1 MDNIIQKVKEDIKNI
16 LIKAIEKAKSD
27 GILPISEV
35 PKIELEEPKEKQHGD
50 LAANTAMVMAKSA
63 KMPPRKIAEI
73 ILNNINITDEI
84 LGKADE
90 ILSNL
95 DLSKTFIK
103 KIEIAGPGFINFYL
117 KDDYLQEALRLIY
130 KKGKEYGR
138 VNIGNNKKV
147 QVEFVSANPTGPMHM
162 GNARG
167 GALGDA
173 LASVLDYA
181 GYDVTREFYIND
193 AGNQIEK
200 FGYSLEA
207 RYLQLLGI
215 NAKVPE
221 GGYQGDD
228 IVERAREFLDIY
240 GDKYKDIPSEIR
252 RKALINYGLEKNLE
266 KIKEDLQLY
275 GIHYDVW
282 FSEQSLYDS
291 KEVYKVIEE
300 LKQKGYTYEKDG
312 ALWFKMTQFG
322 AEKDDVLV
330 RANGFPTYLA
340 SDIAYHKNKFITRGF
355 DWVINVW
362 GADHHGH
369 VAPMKGAMGALGINP
384 DRLDVVLMQ
393 LVKLIEG
400 GEIVRMSKR
409 TGKMVT
415 LRDLIDE
422 VGKDAAR
429 FFFNMRSADSPVEF
443 DLDLAK
449 EQSNDNPVF
458 YVQYAHAR
466 ICSIIRQL
474 EEEGV
479 KIEDI
484 EKVDLSLLKEEVEK
498 DLIKKLAY
506 FPEEITIAANTMA
519 PHRITRYILE
529 VASNF
534 HSFYNSCRVKGVDE
548 NLMKARLVLI
558 IAVRTVIKNV
568 LDMMNITAPEKM

>member
-1 MDNIIQKVKEDIKNI
+1 MENIIQKVKDEIKNMVTTAI
-16 LIKAIEKAKSD
+16 KNSVKEGLINIES
-27 GILPISEV
+27 IPE
-35 PKIELEEPKEKQHGD
+35 IEIEEPKEKQHGD
-50 LAANTAMVMAKSA
+50 LAINTAMILAKQA
-63 KMPPRKIAEI
+63 KMSPKKIAEI
-73 ILNNINITDEI
+73 IVSKMDT
-84 LGKADE
+84 
-90 ILSNL
+90 SN
-95 DLSKTFIK
+95 TFIE
-103 KIEIAGPGFINFYL
+103 KIEVAGPGFINFFLNDKFLEETL
-117 KDDYLQEALRLIY
+117 KLVY
-130 KKGKEYGR
+130 KRGKDYGR
-138 VNIGNNKKV
+138 VNIGKGKKV

-215 NAKVPE
+215 PAEVPE
-221 GGYQGDD
+221 GGYHGED
-228 IVERAREFLDIY
+228 IIDRAREFLEIY
-240 GDKYKDIPSEIR
+240 GEKYKDAPSEER
-252 RKALINYGLEKNLE
+252 RKTLVEYGLKKNLE
-266 KIKEDLQLY
+266 KIKEDLELY
-275 GIHYDVW
+275 GIEYDVW

-291 KEVYKVIEE
+291 GEVYKVIEE

-312 ALWFKMTQFG
+312 ALWFKMTLFG

-369 VAPMKGAMGALGINP
+369 IAPMKGAMQALGIDP

-400 GEIVRMSKR
+400 GQVVKMSKR
-409 TGKMVT
+409 TGRMVT

-429 FFFNMRSADSPVEF
+429 FFFNMRSADSPIDF

-449 EQSNDNPVF
+449 EQSNENPVF

-474 EEEGV
+474 EEKV
-479 KIEDI
+479 KIENID
-484 EKVDLSLLKEEVEK
+484 EVDLSLLKEEEEK

-506 FPEEITIAANTMA
+506 FPEEITIAARTLT
-519 PHRITRYILE
+519 PHRITRYVLD
-529 VASNF
+529 VASLF
-534 HSFYNSCRVKGVDE
+534 HSFYNSHRVKGVEE
-548 NLMKARLVLI
+548 NLMKARFVLI
-558 IAVRTVIKNV
+558 LAVKTVIKNA
-568 LDMMNITAPEKM
+568 LDILKITAPERM

>member
-1 MDNIIQKVKEDIKNI
+1 MENIIQKVKDEIKDMVTTAIKNSVKEG
-16 LIKAIEKAKSD
+16 LINIES
-27 GILPISEV
+27 IPE
-35 PKIELEEPKEKQHGD
+35 IEIEEPKEKQHGD
-50 LAANTAMVMAKSA
+50 LAINTAMIMAKQA
-63 KMPPRKIAEI
+63 KMSPKKIAEI
-73 ILNNINITDEI
+73 IVSKMDT
-84 LGKADE
+84 
-90 ILSNL
+90 SN
-95 DLSKTFIK
+95 TFIE
-103 KIEIAGPGFINFYL
+103 KIEVAGPGFINFFLNDKFLEETL
-117 KDDYLQEALRLIY
+117 KLVY
-130 KKGKEYGR
+130 KRGKDYGR
-138 VNIGNNKKV
+138 VNIGKGKKV

-173 LASVLDYA
+173 LASLLDYA

-215 NAKVPE
+215 PAEVPE
-221 GGYQGDD
+221 GGYHGED
-228 IVERAREFLDIY
+228 IIDRAREFLEIY
-240 GDKYKDIPSEIR
+240 GDKYKDAPSEER
-252 RKALINYGLEKNLE
+252 RKALVEYGLKKNLE
-266 KIKEDLQLY
+266 KIKEDLELY
-275 GIHYDVW
+275 GIEYDVW

-291 KEVYKVIEE
+291 GEVYKVIEE

-312 ALWFKMTQFG
+312 ALWFKMTLFG

-369 VAPMKGAMGALGINP
+369 IAPMKGAMQALGIDP

-400 GEIVRMSKR
+400 GQVVKMSKR
-409 TGKMVT
+409 TGRMVT

-429 FFFNMRSADSPVEF
+429 FFFNMRSADSPIDF

-449 EQSNDNPVF
+449 EQSNENPVF

-474 EEEGV
+474 EEKV
-479 KIEDI
+479 KIENID
-484 EKVDLSLLKEEVEK
+484 EVDLSLLKEEEEK

-506 FPEEITIAANTMA
+506 FPEEITIAARTLT
-519 PHRITRYILE
+519 PHRITRYVLD
-529 VASNF
+529 VASLF
-534 HSFYNSCRVKGVDE
+534 HSFYNSHRVKGVEE
-548 NLMKARLVLI
+548 NLMKARFVLI
-558 IAVRTVIKNV
+558 LAVKTVIKNA
-568 LDMMNITAPEKM
+568 LDILKITAPERM